1 MFSARE
7 NRCHRFQAN
16 IFNKSKCQNCFKTV
30 DSHKL
35 GEADLFQQSWPQET
49 GDGTGIYR
57 HSFHQIQA
65 IDM

>member
-35 GEADLFQQSWPQET
+35 GELDLFQVR
-49 GDGTGIYR
+49 I
-57 HSFHQIQA
+57 
-65 IDM
+65 

>member
-35 GEADLFQQSWPQET
+35 CEVDLFQVR
-49 GDGTGIYR
+49 I
-57 HSFHQIQA
+57 
-65 IDM
+65 

>member
-16 IFNKSKCQNCFKTV
+16 IFNKSKCQNCFKPV

-35 GEADLFQQSWPQET
+35 SEADLFQVRIISQLVNLSYL
-49 GDGTGIYR
+49 DFLFNLI
-57 HSFHQIQA
+57 
-65 IDM
+65 

>member
-1 MFSARE
+1 MLSTHSQFTSKMMLSARE

-35 GEADLFQQSWPQET
+35 GEADLFQV
-49 GDGTGIYR
+49 R
-57 HSFHQIQA
+57 V
-65 IDM
+65 